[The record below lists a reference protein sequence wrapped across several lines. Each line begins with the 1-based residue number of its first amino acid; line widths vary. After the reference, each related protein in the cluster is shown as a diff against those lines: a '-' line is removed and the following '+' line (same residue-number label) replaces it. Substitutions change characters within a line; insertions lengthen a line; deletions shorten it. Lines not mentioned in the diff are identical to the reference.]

1 MDRNFFHIFFEI
13 GIPTIGTFTGLV
25 GVILYGYIYFKLY
38 EENQLITLSIGILA
52 FVFSSLEFI
61 NIIISFSNHD
71 NQIGFFLYRIEQ
83 FALSLTIFPW
93 IIYAKNNLELNKNY
107 HWALEFLYNLA
118 IFLVA
123 TIIFIGIIY
132 SDSFISRT
140 ETIDTL
146 NETMRN
152 SIKIRGKI
160 GPLYI
165 FRDFVVTAYML
176 LVISAFIYEIVVNKN
191 YAKNIRYL
199 ILTSIIAIFFFDDF
213 NGISVY
219 QGRGDFLIFKN
230 IPFSRITLAY
240 IIYNIVIIHFSVN
253 QFISSVFRRRNKL
266 SYNFEEI
273 RAQDTVIINTA
284 SNTSKKM
291 LKFKDDF
298 QKAVK
303 ELTEDV
309 SNAYSSVSALKTY
322 IGKTIDSINEFI
334 TIENFQINDAN
345 SNIEKINE
353 LIETYQKLKETSTA
367 QQTLLTNLNSNLKES
382 IGQIYD
388 LQEESVSML
397 DKFNSFQKGLDKE
410 RFNIESELN
419 KSSELRYLNTQINKI
434 IDFMTNMSDKTK
446 TLSINSEI
454 QASKSGDW
462 TSSFEMVSNSVS
474 ELVLESLTVSERMQK
489 LFYQIENIFKRF
501 NSARVYINNN
511 VVELTREVSAYY
523 DKLSQFNR
531 SMERQ
536 NDFNMNIVKNIDKM
550 FDSLSDIDKIIK
562 SEENDFM
569 NIRFRI
575 EEFNNYIMDISEK
588 ASEQNT
594 EVKNL
599 MRDMNKLLATSEDLE
614 SVSEKLNDEKEQL
627 LEYSDNLDN
636 IIREHSKT
644 T

>member
-25 GVILYGYIYFKLY
+25 GIILYGYIYFKLY

-61 NIIISFSNHD
+61 NIVISISSYD
-71 NQIGFFLYRIEQ
+71 NKIGFYLYRAEQ
-83 FALSLTIFPW
+83 IALSLTIFPW

-140 ETIDTL
+140 EAVDTL

-152 SIKIRGKI
+152 SVKIRGKI
-160 GPLYI
+160 GPLYV
-165 FRDFVVTAYML
+165 FRDFVVSAYML
-176 LVISAFIYEIVVNKN
+176 LVISAFIYEVVVNKN
-191 YAKNIRYL
+191 YAKNVQYL

-219 QGRGDFLIFKN
+219 QERGDFLILRN
-230 IPFSRITLAY
+230 VPFSRITLAY
-240 IIYNIVIIHFSVN
+240 IIYNIAIIHSSVN
-253 QFISSVFRRRNKL
+253 QFISSVFRRRNKQ

-291 LKFKDDF
+291 LEFKDDF

-309 SNAYSSVSALKTY
+309 SNAYSSVSNLKTD
-322 IGKTIDSINEFI
+322 IAKTIDSINEFI
-334 TIENFQINDAN
+334 TIENFQVNDAN

-353 LIETYQKLKETSTA
+353 LIETYPKLKEASA
-367 QQTLLTNLNSNLKES
+367 SQQTMLANLNSNLQKS
-382 IGQIYD
+382 IEEIYN
-388 LQEESVSML
+388 LQEESSNIV
-397 DKFNSFQKGLDKE
+397 DKFDSFQKYVDKE
-410 RFNIESELN
+410 KFNIGNELN
-419 KSSELRYLNTQINKI
+419 KSSELSHLNMQINKI
-434 IDFMTNMSDKTK
+434 VVFMSNISDRAK
-446 TLSINSEI
+446 TLSINSGI

-462 TSSFEMVSNSVS
+462 MGNFETVSNSVL
-474 ELVLESLTVSERMQK
+474 ELVTESLTVSERMQK
-489 LFYQIENIFKRF
+489 LLYQIEDIFKKF
-501 NSARVYINNN
+501 NSATVNINNN
-511 VVELTREVSAYY
+511 ASELAQEISSYY
-523 DKLSQFNR
+523 DKIYQFNR
-531 SMERQ
+531 SMDRQ
-536 NDFNMNIVKNIDKM
+536 NDFNVNMVKNTNKM
-550 FDSLSDIDKIIK
+550 FDSASDINKIITG
-562 SEENDFM
+562 EENDFM
-569 NIRFRI
+569 NIRLRI
-575 EEFNNYIMDISEK
+575 EEFNDYIIDISER
-588 ASEQNT
+588 ASEHNA

-614 SVSEKLNDEKEQL
+614 SVSGKLNNEKEQI
-627 LEYSDNLDN
+627 LEYSDNLDS

>member
-25 GVILYGYIYFKLY
+25 GIILYGYIYFKLY

-303 ELTEDV
+303 ELMEDV

-322 IGKTIDSINEFI
+322 IGKTTDSINEFI

-614 SVSEKLNDEKEQL
+614 SVSGKLNDEKEQL

>member
-1 MDRNFFHIFFEI
+1 MDRNLFHIFFEI

-25 GVILYGYIYFKLY
+25 GIILYGYIYFKLY

-614 SVSEKLNDEKEQL
+614 SVSGKLNDEKEQL

>member
-614 SVSEKLNDEKEQL
+614 SVSGKLNDEKEQL

>member
-1 MDRNFFHIFFEI
+1 
-13 GIPTIGTFTGLV
+13 
-25 GVILYGYIYFKLY
+25 
-38 EENQLITLSIGILA
+38 
-52 FVFSSLEFI
+52 
-61 NIIISFSNHD
+61 
-71 NQIGFFLYRIEQ
+71 
-83 FALSLTIFPW
+83 
-93 IIYAKNNLELNKNY
+93 
-107 HWALEFLYNLA
+107 
-118 IFLVA
+118 
-123 TIIFIGIIY
+123 
-132 SDSFISRT
+132 
-140 ETIDTL
+140 
-146 NETMRN
+146 MRN

-303 ELTEDV
+303 ELMEDV

-614 SVSEKLNDEKEQL
+614 SVSGKLNDEKEQL

>member
-303 ELTEDV
+303 ELMEDV

-353 LIETYQKLKETSTA
+353 LIETYQKLKETSMA

-614 SVSEKLNDEKEQL
+614 SVSGKLNDEKEQL

>member
-1 MDRNFFHIFFEI
+1 M
-13 GIPTIGTFTGLV
+13 
-25 GVILYGYIYFKLY
+25 
-38 EENQLITLSIGILA
+38 
-52 FVFSSLEFI
+52 
-61 NIIISFSNHD
+61 
-71 NQIGFFLYRIEQ
+71 
-83 FALSLTIFPW
+83 
-93 IIYAKNNLELNKNY
+93 
-107 HWALEFLYNLA
+107 
-118 IFLVA
+118 
-123 TIIFIGIIY
+123 
-132 SDSFISRT
+132 
-140 ETIDTL
+140 
-146 NETMRN
+146 
-152 SIKIRGKI
+152 
-160 GPLYI
+160 
-165 FRDFVVTAYML
+165 
-176 LVISAFIYEIVVNKN
+176 
-191 YAKNIRYL
+191 
-199 ILTSIIAIFFFDDF
+199 
-213 NGISVY
+213 
-219 QGRGDFLIFKN
+219 
-230 IPFSRITLAY
+230 
-240 IIYNIVIIHFSVN
+240 
-253 QFISSVFRRRNKL
+253 
-266 SYNFEEI
+266 
-273 RAQDTVIINTA
+273 
-284 SNTSKKM
+284 
-291 LKFKDDF
+291 
-298 QKAVK
+298 
-303 ELTEDV
+303 
-309 SNAYSSVSALKTY
+309 
-322 IGKTIDSINEFI
+322 
-334 TIENFQINDAN
+334 
-345 SNIEKINE
+345 
-353 LIETYQKLKETSTA
+353 
-367 QQTLLTNLNSNLKES
+367 KES

-614 SVSEKLNDEKEQL
+614 SVSGKLNDEKEQL